1 MATPY
6 KLVRNSRAFFTTAV
20 NATTGVIGSAFATDD
35 TFEFQI
41 LDGFSFSQGTQQST
55 VQISEA
61 GTAPARGQRAFNT
74 AVDPVEFSFST
85 YVRPYNN
92 AGTITAEESYLWN
105 ALFSDKAIDSTDNAV
120 SVTSTAFSR
129 ASTATNVVTFTCA
142 STDFSAKGIASGDV
156 VSLAGV
162 AGNYADQWNSP
173 AVITLS
179 PSNTAATSG
188 TITYLRNPSA
198 AAGTAPATA
207 NPTVTYAKYAWTTH
221 AATGTGGGAVP
232 AHAQVHTGQSNKNQ
246 LQKFGIVFIVDDIVY
261 CIDNCVM
268 DQVSLDFSLDGIATL
283 AWSGKGI
290 ALRNVTAAAT
300 AGGVWSGSITGNSA
314 LINSNAAFITNK
326 LSTMKLVSKITGSD
340 GSAGTSYNI
349 AITGGNLTISNNV
362 SYVVPANLGVV
373 NQAIGYFTG
382 SRSISGNVTAY
393 LKTGTAYSAQ
403 LLSDIIAA
411 NAAETKFKVQIEVG
425 GANNTVH
432 VDFLMNGAM
441 LQIPTIETGD
451 VMSTTINF
459 TAQGY
464 DALAGTA
471 AANQT
476 YDLSQT
482 NELYIKYHA

>member
-1 MATPY
+1 
-6 KLVRNSRAFFTTAV
+6 
-20 NATTGVIGSAFATDD
+20 
-35 TFEFQI
+35 
-41 LDGFSFSQGTQQST
+41 
-55 VQISEA
+55 
-61 GTAPARGQRAFNT
+61 
-74 AVDPVEFSFST
+74 
-85 YVRPYNN
+85 
-92 AGTITAEESYLWN
+92 
-105 ALFSDKAIDSTDNAV
+105 
-120 SVTSTAFSR
+120 
-129 ASTATNVVTFTCA
+129 
-142 STDFSAKGIASGDV
+142 
-156 VSLAGV
+156 
-162 AGNYADQWNSP
+162 
-173 AVITLS
+173 
-179 PSNTAATSG
+179 
-188 TITYLRNPSA
+188 
-198 AAGTAPATA
+198 
-207 NPTVTYAKYAWTTH
+207 
-221 AATGTGGGAVP
+221 
-232 AHAQVHTGQSNKNQ
+232 
-246 LQKFGIVFIVDDIVY
+246 
-261 CIDNCVM
+261 
-268 DQVSLDFSLDGIATL
+268 
-283 AWSGKGI
+283 
-290 ALRNVTAAAT
+290 
-300 AGGVWSGSITGNSA
+300 
-314 LINSNAAFITNK
+314 
-326 LSTMKLVSKITGSD
+326 MKLVSKITGSD

-411 NAAETKFKVQIEVG
+411 NAAETKFKVQVEVG

-471 AANQT
+471 AANQI